1 MAFLLCVDFS
11 DLGGLRR
18 LLYCVAHPLAG
29 RYVLSEKTMNKCLI
43 IILAGL
49 SFGALAEEESIDC
62 NNAMTTIEIN
72 QCAAIELES
81 AQVKLDKYLSS
92 SFEHNSYDPELIAA
106 IKLAQQ
112 DWQAYMSSHCDSVYT
127 QWRDGTIRGIMA
139 ISCKTK
145 LTKQRTHELWENF
158 LTYMDSTPPV
168 LPEPSVE

>member
-1 MAFLLCVDFS
+1 MFTVQWF
-11 DLGGLRR
+11 R
-18 LLYCVAHPLAG
+18 LSGCVAHHLSG

-43 IILAGL
+43 IILASL
-49 SFGALAEEESIDC
+49 SFGALAKEESIDC

-81 AQVKLDKYLSS
+81 AQVKLDKYLST
-92 SFEHNSYDPELIAA
+92 SFEHNSHDPELIAA

-112 DWQAYMSSHCDSVYT
+112 DWQAYISSHCDSVYA